1 MKLHFRITLWALVL
15 GMLSS
20 AFSVAAEDLNRLQQR
35 LEGMKTLQGDFTQIL
50 FDDDG
55 TVLEESQ
62 GEFALERPGK
72 FYWHTQEP
80 FEQLLVSD
88 QQFLW
93 LYDPDLEQV
102 TQRSYDQEQ
111 VRGTP
116 AAILSDDV
124 DGLGENFSVQYK
136 GADNGRQLFSLR
148 PRVDKDLF
156 QELLLAFTDEGLTE
170 IRVRDNLGQLT
181 IFTLVDVRRNEP
193 VDQRLFEFEPPE
205 GVDVLVD

>member
-1 MKLHFRITLWALVL
+1 MKQHLRFTLWAFVL
-15 GMLSS
+15 GVFFS
-20 AFSVAAEDLNRLQQR
+20 ANVAADDVNLLHER

-72 FYWHTQEP
+72 FYWHTLEP

-88 QQFLW
+88 QQYLW

-102 TQRSYDQEQ
+102 TRRSYDEQQ

-116 AAILSDDV
+116 AAILSDDL
-124 DGLGENFSVQYK
+124 DGLGDNFSVRYQGEDK
-136 GADNGRQLFSLR
+136 GQVMFSLR
-148 PRVDKDLF
+148 PQVDKELF

-170 IRVRDNLGQLT
+170 ISVRDNLGQLT

-193 VDQRLFEFEPPE
+193 VDQQVFKFEPPE